1 MIDKWIKYVLGS
13 LCIFLAPI
21 KPLLFIIG
29 FIVVVDTIFGMLRSR
44 KLHIKFTSKR
54 FYSFFKKSL
63 VYQLLIITTFLIDK
77 NLINEFMNM
86 VVTMDYLSTKVI
98 TAAICFNELT
108 SISENVEIIY
118 GISIVDYI
126 KRLFKFGKKVKEG
139 LDEMKKS
146 E

>member
-21 KPLLFIIG
+21 KPLLFIVG
-29 FIVVVDTIFGMLRSR
+29 FIVVLDTILGILRSR
-44 KLHIKFTSKR
+44 KLNIKFTSRR
-54 FYSFFKKSL
+54 FYAFFKKSL

-86 VVTMDYLSTKVI
+86 VVVMDYLTTKVI

-108 SISENVEIIY
+108 SINENIKITY
-118 GISIVDYI
+118 GINIVSYI
-126 KRLFKFGKKVKEG
+126 KKLFKFSKQVKDG
-139 LDEMKKS
+139 LNEIKD
-146 E
+146 

>member
-21 KPLLFIIG
+21 KPLLFIVG
-29 FIVVVDTIFGMLRSR
+29 FIVVLDTILGILRSR
-44 KLHIKFTSKR
+44 KLKIKFTSRR
-54 FYSFFKKSL
+54 FYAFFKKSL

-86 VVTMDYLSTKVI
+86 VVVMDYLTTKVI

-108 SISENVEIIY
+108 SINENIKITY
-118 GISIVDYI
+118 GINIVSYI
-126 KRLFKFGKKVKEG
+126 KKLFKFSKQVKDG
-139 LDEMKKS
+139 LNEIKD
-146 E
+146 